1 MSGSF
6 TWSAIVQVGTL
17 KPYPNALVIT
27 VVHELERFDTEKGA
41 SVTPVWNTVVCFRK
55 ELRDQMA
62 SDLSPGD
69 LVHFEGYVR
78 TSSFTDETEAKRRAV
93 DLVITRY
100 DCLRRHIDTPKDAI
114 QLNDP

>member
-17 KPYPNALVIT
+17 KPYSKALVIT

-41 SVTPVWNTVVCFRK
+41 SVTPVWNTIICFRK
-55 ELRDQMA
+55 DLRHRLE
-62 SDLSPGD
+62 SDLTPGD

-78 TSSFTDETEAKRRAV
+78 TGSFTDETEAKRRSV

-100 DCLRRHIDTPKDAI
+100 DCLQKHIDSPKTAVELSDE
-114 QLNDP
+114 